1 MSAGGLVVFEGAEG
15 VGKSTQV
22 DLLLARLKD
31 AGIAAV
37 SFREP
42 GGTVVGDRIRE
53 ILLSPGNEIAPAA
66 EALLFMASRA
76 ELCARGIAPAMAEG
90 KIVVLDRFFLSTYAY
105 QIAGRGLPEAA
116 VRGANQLATG
126 GLVPDL
132 TIVLDYPVRSGLER
146 ASGRGSSDRM
156 EQLDA
161 AFHERIGQAFAA
173 FAADEWSAAHPECG
187 RIVSVD
193 ARGSAEQVSA
203 RVAGALADNLPE
215 RFWML
220 RQPEHSGLSQT
231 S

>member
-1 MSAGGLVVFEGAEG
+1 MSTGGLVVFEGAEG

-22 DLLLARLKD
+22 DLLLRRLKE

-42 GGTVVGDRIRE
+42 GGTAVGDRIRE
-53 ILLSPGNEIAPAA
+53 ILLRPGNEVSPAA

-76 ELCARGIAPAMAEG
+76 ELCEREIAPAIAAG
-90 KIVVLDRFFLSTYAY
+90 KVVVLDRFFLSTYAY
-105 QIAGRGLPEAA
+105 QIAGRGLEEED
-116 VRGANQLATG
+116 VRRANRLATR

-132 TIVLDYPVRSGLER
+132 TLLLDYPVERGLER

-161 AFHERIGQAFAA
+161 QFHERIGRAFAT
-173 FAADEWSAAHPECG
+173 FATDEWSALHPECG

-193 ARGSAEQVSA
+193 GHGSAEEVAA
-203 RVAGALADNLPE
+203 RVADALADNLPD
-215 RFWML
+215 RFWKL
-220 RQPEHSGLSQT
+220 RQPEHSGLS
-231 S
+231 

>member
-22 DLLLARLKD
+22 DLLLRRLKE

-42 GGTVVGDRIRE
+42 GGTAVGDQIRA
-53 ILLSPGNEIAPAA
+53 ILLRPGNEISPAA

-76 ELCARGIAPAMAEG
+76 ELCGREIAPAIAAG

-105 QIAGRGLPEAA
+105 QIAGRGLPEEE
-116 VRGANQLATG
+116 VRGANKLATG

-132 TIVLDYPVRSGLER
+132 TVILDYPVRSGLER

-161 AFHERIGQAFAA
+161 EFHERIGRAFAT
-173 FAADEWSAAHPECG
+173 FATDEWSAKHPECG

-193 ARGSAEQVSA
+193 AQGSPQEVSA
-203 RVAGALADNLPE
+203 RVADALADNLPD

-220 RQPEHSGLSQT
+220 RQPEHSGLS
-231 S
+231 

>member
-1 MSAGGLVVFEGAEG
+1 MPAGGLVVFEGAEG

-22 DLLLARLKD
+22 DLLLRRLND

-42 GGTVVGDRIRE
+42 GGTAVGDQVRA
-53 ILLSPGNEIAPAA
+53 ILLQPGNEISPAA

-76 ELCARGIAPAMAEG
+76 ELCGRGIAPAIAAG

-105 QIAGRGLPEAA
+105 QVAGRGLPEAD
-116 VRGANQLATG
+116 VRGANKLATA

-132 TIVLDYPVRSGLER
+132 TIILDYPVRSGLER

-161 AFHERIGQAFAA
+161 EFHERIGRAFAT
-173 FAADEWSAAHPECG
+173 FATDEWSAQHEECG

-193 ARGSAEQVSA
+193 ARGGAEEVAA
-203 RVAGALADNLPE
+203 RVAGALADNLPD

-220 RQPEHSGLSQT
+220 RQPEHSGLSQAN
-231 S
+231 

>member
-22 DLLLARLKD
+22 DLLLRRLTD

-42 GGTVVGDRIRE
+42 GGTAVGDRIRE

-76 ELCARGIAPAMAEG
+76 ELCAREIAPAIAAG

-105 QIAGRGLPEAA
+105 QIAGRGLPEED
-116 VRGANQLATG
+116 VRGANKLATAE
-126 GLVPDL
+126 LVPDL
-132 TIVLDYPVRSGLER
+132 TIILDYPVRSGLER

-161 AFHERIGQAFAA
+161 EFHERIGRAFAQ
-173 FAADEWSAAHPECG
+173 FATDEWSAKHPECG

-193 ARGSAEQVSA
+193 AQGAPDEVA
-203 RVAGALADNLPE
+203 GRVADALADNLPD

-220 RQPEHSGLSQT
+220 RQPEHSGLS
-231 S
+231 

>member
-22 DLLLARLKD
+22 DLLLRRLQD

-42 GGTVVGDRIRE
+42 GGTAVGDRIRE
-53 ILLSPGNEIAPAA
+53 ILLRPGNEISPAT

-76 ELCARGIAPAMAEG
+76 ELCEREIAPAIAAG

-105 QIAGRGLPEAA
+105 QIVGRGLDEED
-116 VRGANQLATG
+116 VRRANRLATG

-132 TIVLDYPVRSGLER
+132 TVLLDYPVRSGLER

-161 AFHERIGQAFAA
+161 EFHERIGRAFAT
-173 FAADEWSAAHPECG
+173 FATDEWSAEHPECG
-187 RIVSVD
+187 RVVSVD
-193 ARGSAEQVSA
+193 ARGSAEEVAA
-203 RVAGALADNLPE
+203 RVADVLADNLPD
-215 RFWML
+215 RFWIL
-220 RQPEHSGLSQT
+220 RQPEHSGLS
-231 S
+231 

>member
-1 MSAGGLVVFEGAEG
+1 MSTGGLVVFEGAEG

-22 DLLLARLKD
+22 DRLLRRFED

-42 GGTVVGDRIRE
+42 GGTVVGDQIRE
-53 ILLSPGNEIAPAA
+53 ILLRPGNMITPAA

-76 ELCARGIAPAMAEG
+76 ELCEREIAPAIAAG

-105 QIAGRGLPEAA
+105 QIAGRGLDEES
-116 VRGANQLATG
+116 VRRANRLATR

-132 TIVLDYPVRSGLER
+132 TLLLDYPVMSGLER
-146 ASGRGSSDRM
+146 AGGRGTHDRM
-156 EQLDA
+156 EQQDSE
-161 AFHERIGQAFAA
+161 FHERIGLAFAT
-173 FAADEWSAAHPECG
+173 FATDEWGAAHPECG

-193 ARGSAEQVSA
+193 ARGSADEVSA
-203 RVAGALADNLPE
+203 RIADALADNLPD

-220 RQPEHSGLSQT
+220 RQPEHSGLS
-231 S
+231 

>member
-1 MSAGGLVVFEGAEG
+1 MSTGGLVVFEGAEG

-22 DLLLARLKD
+22 DLLLRRLKE

-53 ILLSPGNEIAPAA
+53 ILLSPGNEISPAA

-76 ELCARGIAPAMAEG
+76 ELCEREIAPAIAEG

-105 QIAGRGLPEAA
+105 QIAGRGLPEDE
-116 VRGANQLATG
+116 VRGANKLATG

-132 TIVLDYPVRSGLER
+132 TIILDYPVRSGLER

-161 AFHERIGQAFAA
+161 EFHERIGRAFVT
-173 FAADEWSAAHPECG
+173 FATDGWSAAHPECG

-193 ARGSAEQVSA
+193 ARGSAEEVAA
-203 RVAGALADNLPE
+203 RVADALADNLPD

-220 RQPEHSGLSQT
+220 RQPEHSGLS
-231 S
+231 

>member
-22 DLLLARLKD
+22 DLLLRRLKD

-42 GGTVVGDRIRE
+42 GGTSVGDQIRE
-53 ILLSPGNEIAPAA
+53 ILLSPGNQISPAS

-76 ELCARGIAPAMAEG
+76 ELCEREIAPAIEAG
-90 KIVVLDRFFLSTYAY
+90 KVVVLDRFFLSTYAY
-105 QIAGRGLPEAA
+105 QIVGRGLEEED
-116 VRGANQLATG
+116 VRRANKLATG

-132 TIVLDYPVRSGLER
+132 TVLLDYPVRSGLER

-161 AFHERIGQAFAA
+161 EFHERIGRAFAT
-173 FAADEWSAAHPECG
+173 FATDEWSAKHPECG

-193 ARGSAEQVSA
+193 ARGSAEEVAA
-203 RVAGALADNLPE
+203 RVADALADNLPD

-220 RQPEHSGLSQT
+220 RQPEHSGLS
-231 S
+231 

>member
-22 DLLLARLKD
+22 DLLLRRLKE

-42 GGTVVGDRIRE
+42 GGTAIGDRIRE
-53 ILLSPGNEIAPAA
+53 ILLRPGNEISPAA

-76 ELCARGIAPAMAEG
+76 ELCGREIAPAIEAG

-105 QIAGRGLPEAA
+105 QIAGRGLPEEE
-116 VRGANQLATG
+116 VRGANKLATG

-132 TIVLDYPVRSGLER
+132 TVILDYPVRSGLER

-161 AFHERIGQAFAA
+161 EFHERIGRAFAT
-173 FAADEWSAAHPECG
+173 FATDEWSAEHPECG

-193 ARGSAEQVSA
+193 AQGSPEEVSA
-203 RVAGALADNLPE
+203 RVADALADNLPD

-220 RQPEHSGLSQT
+220 RQPEHSGLS
-231 S
+231 